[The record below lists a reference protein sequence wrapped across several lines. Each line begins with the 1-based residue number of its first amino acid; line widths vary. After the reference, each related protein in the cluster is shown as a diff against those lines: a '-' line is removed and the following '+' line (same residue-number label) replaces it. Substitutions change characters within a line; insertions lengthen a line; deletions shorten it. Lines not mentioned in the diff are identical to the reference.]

1 MWINLSKRTKAP
13 PTPYSGGETAGQ
25 QKEGKNSQNSRSQQK
40 PQSPNQYDSIRVL
53 QNKLKVYGMNLDEAV
68 KKHIEWRAKFR
79 LAIVKKE
86 QMDAATISKDN
97 CCEVGKWLHGEG
109 KSRWAGKPEF
119 QRALDRHKAFHA
131 EAGKVAQLINAQK
144 YTEADAA
151 IGNGTAFENVSKEV
165 STALILLKK
174 AAGI

>member
-1 MWINLSKRTKAP
+1 
-13 PTPYSGGETAGQ
+13 
-25 QKEGKNSQNSRSQQK
+25 
-40 PQSPNQYDSIRVL
+40 
-53 QNKLKVYGMNLDEAV
+53 MNLDEAV

-86 QMDAATISKDN
+86 QMDAATIGKDN

-109 KSRWAGKPEF
+109 KSRWGSKPEF
-119 QRALDRHKAFHA
+119 LRALDRHKAFHA

-165 STALILLKK
+165 STALIFLKK

>member
-1 MWINLSKRTKAP
+1 
-13 PTPYSGGETAGQ
+13 
-25 QKEGKNSQNSRSQQK
+25 
-40 PQSPNQYDSIRVL
+40 
-53 QNKLKVYGMNLDEAV
+53 MNLDEAV

-109 KSRWAGKPEF
+109 KSRWGSKPEF
-119 QRALDRHKAFHA
+119 LRALDKHKAFHA

-144 YTEADAA
+144 YPEADAA
-151 IGNGTAFENVSKEV
+151 IGNGTAFENISKEV